1 MKPVLLLLHANRQV
15 TTGETRTITITLTTV
30 LIL

>member
-1 MKPVLLLLHANRQV
+1 MKPVLLLLHAKRQV
-15 TTGETRTITITLTTV
+15 TTGETRTITTTSIPV